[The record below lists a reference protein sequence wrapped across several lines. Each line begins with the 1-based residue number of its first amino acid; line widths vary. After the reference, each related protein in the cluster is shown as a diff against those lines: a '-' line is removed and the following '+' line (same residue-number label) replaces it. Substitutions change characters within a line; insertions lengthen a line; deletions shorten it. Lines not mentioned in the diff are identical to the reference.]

1 MTDATSVAVHD
12 GFPNITRPL
21 AMSEPVFVAVAP
33 NIASVLVNAY
43 GHIRIAFYD
52 GETVIQVT
60 LL

>member
-1 MTDATSVAVHD
+1 
-12 GFPNITRPL
+12 
-21 AMSEPVFVAVAP
+21 MSEPVFVAVAP